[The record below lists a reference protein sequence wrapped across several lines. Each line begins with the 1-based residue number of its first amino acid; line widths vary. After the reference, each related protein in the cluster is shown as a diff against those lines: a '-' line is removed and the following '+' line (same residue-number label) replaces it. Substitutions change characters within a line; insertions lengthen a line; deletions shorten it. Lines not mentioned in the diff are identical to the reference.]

1 MTFVK
6 GQSGNPGG
14 RPKTKPLTALILKE
28 LDKKAPGTKFRQGEL
43 AVWKL
48 VQLAIAGEGWAIKEI
63 LDRVEGKAVQPL
75 EHSGADGTG
84 LEFTIQIARPPIE
97 ADDARDA

>member
-1 MTFVK
+1 MPFQK

-28 LDKKAPGTKFRQGEL
+28 LGKKAPGTPFRQGEL

-48 VQLAIAGEGWAIKEI
+48 VQLAMAGEGWAIKEV
-63 LDRVEGKAVQPL
+63 LDRVEGKAMQAV
-75 EHSGADGTG
+75 EHAGTAGAG
-84 LEFTIQIARPPIE
+84 LTFTIQIARPPSE
-97 ADDARDA
+97 EPDALDA